1 MPFLQFTTSH
11 RAGSHFSKGSG
22 ESSKMVPT
30 LAENCFLQARHFHRR
45 RVERKVASAASQR
58 GHFTTPSGQRSRA
71 TNARLVSGSE
81 KKVTASSRLAGEA
94 FEASMEEVYQGRR
107 GESRSLLPLVASRS
121 EITCRSSSRSV

>member
-45 RVERKVASAASQR
+45 RVARKVACASWQR

-81 KKVTASSRLAGEA
+81 KKLTASRRVSGTW
-94 FEASMEEVYQGRR
+94 FCTSMEEV
-107 GESRSLLPLVASRS
+107 
-121 EITCRSSSRSV
+121 